1 MCSRKRIGVYNM
13 LKTAKFSIIGVTAGK
28 KYLVTPY
35 KKDYYNV
42 MLDNGQMAIRH
53 RALFN

>member
-1 MCSRKRIGVYNM
+1 M
-13 LKTAKFSIIGVTAGK
+13 LKTAKFSIIGGTSGN
-28 KYLVTPY
+28 KYFVTPY
-35 KKDYYNV
+35 KNDYYNV

>member
-1 MCSRKRIGVYNM
+1 M

-53 RALFN
+53 RTLFK